1 MMLAF
6 GSNAPLVPQ
15 TCDNPT
21 ENPNFQNNPRT
32 GPPRFNG
39 MVGLRVLT
47 FFFFLQSIKSYLSSF
62 NCLFFG

>member
-39 MVGLRVLT
+39 MVGLMVLT
-47 FFFFLQSIKSYLSSF
+47 FFFCNQ
-62 NCLFFG
+62 